1 MLILETGQLKLTK
14 KKYNT
19 YRSGFSLL
27 EIIVVISIITTL
39 TVFLSLSTNILDFKN
54 KIPSIQKK
62 IYLIENEFTYLKQ
75 YSLSTNAVLKLNINE
90 DLKASKLIFV
100 NKKSFEDCKYMD
112 ENLNSI
118 FIYPSGKTSKLNLIC
133 NINKEKIIIKI
144 NNFGE
149 PYLDE

>member
-19 YRSGFSLL
+19 NRSGFSLL
-27 EIIVVISIITTL
+27 EIVVVISIITIL
-39 TVFLSLSTNILDFKN
+39 ALFLSLSTNILNFEN

-62 IYLIENEFTYLKQ
+62 IYLIENEFNYLKQ
-75 YSLSTNAVLKLNINE
+75 YSLSKKAVLKLNIHNT
-90 DLKASKLIFV
+90 LKAPKLIFV
-100 NKKSFEDCKYMD
+100 NKKSFEDCEYMD
-112 ENLNSI
+112 ENLDSI

>member
-14 KKYNT
+14 KKYNA

-27 EIIVVISIITTL
+27 EIVVVITIITIMAL
-39 TVFLSLSTNILDFKN
+39 FLSLSTNILNFEN
-54 KIPSIQKK
+54 KVTSIQKK

-75 YSLSTNAVLKLNINE
+75 YSLSKKSVLKLNIHNT
-90 DLKASKLIFV
+90 LKASKLVFV
-100 NKKSFEDCKYMD
+100 NKKSFEDCEYMD
-112 ENLNSI
+112 ENLDSI